1 MAGTIPLINHVPDNA
16 PIISNIIIADVV
28 ELILLLML
36 EIISVHFVPKYTLTI
51 VATAA
56 ARRRASWLGPDNEL
70 PP

>member
-56 ARRRASWLGPDNEL
+56 ARSRASWLGPDNEL
-70 PP
+70 SP